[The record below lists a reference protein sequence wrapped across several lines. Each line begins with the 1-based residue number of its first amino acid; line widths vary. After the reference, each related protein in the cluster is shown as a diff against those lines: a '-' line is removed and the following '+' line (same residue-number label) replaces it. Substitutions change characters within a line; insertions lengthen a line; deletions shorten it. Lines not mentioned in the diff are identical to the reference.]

1 MARKRKI
8 DYELIMSKY
17 VTGKYTLRE
26 LSREFN
32 VSVGALSK
40 FINDHDI
47 KINEHVSSAINH
59 ATSAISELEKIINE
73 QGVKINEHPKSN
85 IDSSSENALQIV
97 KDDSTQPLIKSYES
111 DRFKTLVVNETIDII
126 SRQNPQF
133 ARAIQT
139 IATKG
144 LNKCNEI
151 LDNISCDSRDIKN
164 VFSSLKDLNETL
176 QIIPKPPAIAQQF
189 NFNQGKNVDKKEIVK
204 EVKVEFINAS
214 ESE

>member
-204 EVKVEFINAS
+204 QVKVEFINAS